1 MNGIIYSRSISAISK
16 SNKPYVPPQIDV
28 LTSPIALLQHQEVS
42 EGERKTERV
51 KERGICMY
59 IERERELERER

>member
-1 MNGIIYSRSISAISK
+1 MFYYDGIIYSRSISAISK

-42 EGERKTERV
+42 EGDRK
-51 KERGICMY
+51 K
-59 IERERELERER
+59 ERERERERETQRQR

>member
-59 IERERELERER
+59 IERER

>member
-1 MNGIIYSRSISAISK
+1 MFCYDGIIYSRSISAISK

-42 EGERKTERV
+42 EGDRIK
-51 KERGICMY
+51 KK
-59 IERERELERER
+59 ERERERERERETQRQR

>member
-1 MNGIIYSRSISAISK
+1 MDGIIYSRSISAISK

-59 IERERELERER
+59 IERER